1 MCIRD
6 RDDPIEMAGFC
17 AILRDFGY
25 QVAGQANTG
34 RNAVAGVRQTQPDL
48 ILMDINMPETDGL
61 TALEEIN
68 RERIIP
74 CIIITG
80 YKDPTL
86 TERASQ
92 AGVFGYLQKPIDE
105 YEIRSAI
112 EIALRRFNEY
122 EQLRAQLEASKQAL
136 ADRKVLDRAK
146 GILMDTMGM
155 TEQPVSYTHLFV
167 RENLRRMGHPCA
179 VFYWPAARETP
190 SQNTWKGARPMQLS
204 LIHI

>member
-1 MCIRD
+1 MDGQGASVMQNKNLRIFIAE
-6 RDDPIEMAGFC
+6 DDPIEMAGFC

-155 TEQPVSYTHLFV
+155 TEQQAMNFLQKKSRDTNKKLADVARQV
-167 RENLRRMGHPCA
+167 I
-179 VFYWPAARETP
+179 AREE
-190 SQNTWKGARPMQLS
+190 ALRF
-204 LIHI
+204 